1 METNMRVAVLAVGA
15 LLAVCASSSA
25 FAAGSAPVYRVTKTV
40 SLGAGERWD
49 YVSFDPSSS
58 RVYASHGDHVT
69 VVDGKTGAVIGQ
81 IGTFPGGTHG
91 IAISTPT
98 GHGYTDDGK
107 AGVAVAFDTA
117 SLKPLKQIATA
128 PDADGILLE
137 PATGHVLVVNGDS
150 GSLSV
155 IDPAADAVVAT
166 VSVGAGL
173 EAAVA
178 DGKGIVFVDGVD
190 RNDIVKIDALRNTVV
205 AHWPMPA
212 CVRPHGLAIDI
223 VAHRLFATC
232 SNNLLVVVD
241 ADSGANIATFPIG
254 SYSDGAA
261 FDPIRKLAFSSNGD
275 GTLSVIREMGPNSFA
290 LAGTVPTMPSARTLA
305 IDPQSGRIFLVAA
318 YIAKID
324 PPAAPG
330 GRPHVTYVPGS
341 LKLIF
346 LDPQD

>member
-1 METNMRVAVLAVGA
+1 MRIGWCWLAGVVLASCV
-15 LLAVCASSSA
+15 ASPA
-25 FAAGSAPVYRVTKTV
+25 FAAEAAPGYHVAKTV

-49 YVSFDPSSS
+49 YVSFDPASG

-69 VVDGKTGAVIGQ
+69 VVDGKTGVVMGQ

-91 IAISTPT
+91 IAVSPQT

-107 AGVAVAFDTA
+107 AGVAIAFDPA
-117 SLKPLKQIATA
+117 SLKPLQRIAAA
-128 PDADGILLE
+128 PDADGIILE
-137 PATGHVLVVNGDS
+137 PMTGHIIVVNGDS

-155 IDPAADAVVAT
+155 IDPVANAVVAT
-166 VSVGAGL
+166 VTTGAGL

-178 DGKGIVFVDGVD
+178 DGKGTVFVDGVD
-190 RNDIVKIDALRNTVV
+190 NHDIVKIDAVHNTVV

-212 CVRPHGLAIDI
+212 CQRPHGLAID
-223 VAHRLFATC
+223 VHARRLFATC

-241 ADSGANIATFPIG
+241 ADTGTNIATFPIG
-254 SYSDGAA
+254 SYSDGAG
-261 FDPIRKLAFSSNGD
+261 FDPVRRLAFSSNGD
-275 GTLSVIREMGPNSFA
+275 GTLTVIRETDPNNFS
-290 LAGTVPTMPSARTLA
+290 LAGTVKTMPSARTMA

-318 YIAKID
+318 DIAKVD

-330 GRPHVTYVPGS
+330 GRPHVTYVPNS

-346 LDPQD
+346 LDPDN